1 MRGYSEVGVEAE
13 ETFSPGA
20 FIEITG
26 WSDVEET
33 FSGRAFSD
41 VDFLLMRGCSAVGVA
56 SSVRGSISGR
66 PAGKK

>member
-1 MRGYSEVGVEAE
+1 MRGYSEVGAEAE

-33 FSGRAFSD
+33 FF
-41 VDFLLMRGCSAVGVA
+41 
-56 SSVRGSISGR
+56 
-66 PAGKK
+66 